1 MRIKI
6 LDNFTWYKTQA
17 KCYRSNFFNAFCIL
31 KHHRLLF
38 INSLITTSHNIM
50 SNICLESYF
59 SGGENMNPFSYCSFF
74 SPYSYVLFQLNF
86 SFIVLFLTS
95 YKTIPMYCFLSACS
109 QPKLLVCFA
118 LWPRTNQIWYT
129 YQLYSRLYSQ
139 LVYPWSLSIWLPW
152 YTFIQ
157 YMSSFGLITMIHD
170 IANMKTIPET
180 W

>member
-1 MRIKI
+1 
-6 LDNFTWYKTQA
+6 
-17 KCYRSNFFNAFCIL
+17 
-31 KHHRLLF
+31 
-38 INSLITTSHNIM
+38 M
-50 SNICLESYF
+50 SNICFESYF

-157 YMSSFGLITMIHD
+157 YMSSFGLITMIHGNYPGNLIKEGGRMSNNTCHEQQTVHHPMNVTHQFQCNLLENLALYYMHLSVQD
-170 IANMKTIPET
+170 KVKKIN
-180 W
+180 